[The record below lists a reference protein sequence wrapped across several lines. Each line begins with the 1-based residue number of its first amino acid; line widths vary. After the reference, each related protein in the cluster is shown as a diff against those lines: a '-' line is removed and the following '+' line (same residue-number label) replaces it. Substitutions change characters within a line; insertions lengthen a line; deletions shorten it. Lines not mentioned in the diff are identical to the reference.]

1 MDRRNPVTG
10 GRRARRGMTLV
21 EVIISLGILGS
32 VMLSL
37 GAYTARLS
45 QSSSVAHISE
55 TAIQLAADRMDTVR
69 AATRYAAI
77 ESLYVA
83 TEAQVAGFP
92 QYQRRT
98 LVRHVGGAVSDTID
112 YRVVTV
118 IVSHPALKAPVRRST
133 VIAPF

>member
-1 MDRRNPVTG
+1 MDRRHPVTG
-10 GRRARRGMTLV
+10 KRRARRGMTLV

-45 QSSSVAHISE
+45 QSSSVARISE

-83 TEAQVAGFP
+83 SESHVAGFA
-92 QYQRRT
+92 QYERRT
-98 LVRHVGGAVSDTID
+98 LVRHVGGAPTDTID

-118 IVSHPALKAPVRRST
+118 IVTHPALTSPVRRST